1 MRCGTSKIQIINLI
15 LTEEN
20 FLNNDKIYTKEVGDV
35 LYMFFRNYSKPGKGI
50 SKEDLNKSG
59 VELYFDILF
68 RRIWNMIKLNL
79 LYVLVSI
86 PAVIISALISL
97 YLFTITASV
106 KGIDINENATS
117 LLILSILFAI
127 AFFQITGSGPASV
140 AKCYV
145 LKHYVEDT
153 HTWVI
158 SDFFE
163 HMKKNFRQGITVYV
177 INTLVIT
184 FLLLAG
190 IFYSFILKN
199 SFSSIFSTLILII
212 VAIFVMMQMYVYQLV
227 ARVEL
232 KVKHIYKNALALT
245 IIKLPWNLF
254 VLAVTIGFMYL
265 MYYLSLTIPIISTLV
280 ILAIYFVI
288 ISFTQMF
295 MINNV
300 MNKYIIEPGMKK

>member
-1 MRCGTSKIQIINLI
+1 
-15 LTEEN
+15 
-20 FLNNDKIYTKEVGDV
+20 
-35 LYMFFRNYSKPGKGI
+35 MFFRNYSKPGKGI
-50 SKEDLNKSG
+50 SKEDLDKSG

-86 PAVIISALISL
+86 PAIIISVLISL

-106 KGIDINENATS
+106 KGININENATS

-145 LKHYVEDT
+145 LKHYVNDT

-163 HMKKNFRQGITVYV
+163 NIKKNFKQGMAVYV
-177 INTLVIT
+177 INTLILSV
-184 FLLLAG
+184 LLFACV
-190 IFYSFILKN
+190 FYSYMLEN
-199 SFSSIFSTLILII
+199 SLSSILLILLII
-212 VAIFVMMQMYVYQLV
+212 IAAIFAMMQMYVYQLV
-227 ARVEL
+227 ASVEL
-232 KVKHIYKNALALT
+232 KVKYIYKNALALA
-245 IIKLPWNLF
+245 IIKLPWNIL
-254 VLAVTIGFMYL
+254 VLGVTLLFMYL
-265 MYYLSLTIPIISTLV
+265 IYYLSLTIPIVSAIL

-288 ISFTQMF
+288 VRFTQLF
-295 MINNV
+295 MVNNV
-300 MNKYIIEPGMKK
+300 MNKYIIEPGIEKDDTKIKQRNSEAD